1 MEKLSLGSNTT
12 ISSPMLDSVK

>member
-12 ISSPMLDSVK
+12 ITTPMLDSVK

>member
-12 ISSPMLDSVK
+12 ISTPMLDSVK